1 MGLPMRLLTII
12 FFFFSFLSIQ
22 SKCHFLWFFF
32 FLYQTAC
39 AVLFRVSL
47 NLFDGGLMS
56 SIKWMH
62 IHQFRSNEIQTQT
75 QTEKKKTYTYK
86 SKHKISNKKK
96 NTNKYFFFYRFRRIF
111 HISIWFRVCVCVSK
125 SVFIFHSCQ
134 RWNHSQD
141 QRTNGVHSFRVK
153 SFQQN
158 RWIKMS
164 TMRFVE
170 TLTLKYDYANNKQ
183 P

>member
-1 MGLPMRLLTII
+1 MP
-12 FFFFSFLSIQ
+12 FFMI
-22 SKCHFLWFFF
+22 FF

-96 NTNKYFFFYRFRRIF
+96 KTQINIFFFTVFVASF
-111 HISIWFRVCVCVSK
+111 TFPFGSVCVCVFRNLFLFFILVKGGIIPRIREQMAFTVSVWNHFNKTVESK
-125 SVFIFHSCQ
+125 CQ
-134 RWNHSQD
+134 RWDLSKHS
-141 QRTNGVHSFRVK
+141 H
-153 SFQQN
+153 
-158 RWIKMS
+158 
-164 TMRFVE
+164 
-170 TLTLKYDYANNKQ
+170 
-183 P
+183 